1 MTCNLNLSFLS
12 FPIRDFDSLNEE
24 DHAANLQLALDISER
39 EFGIRSFTSV
49 KELSDDQE
57 LDKTRMTIYLS
68 KFYELF
74 RGTPL
79 PASGTLLYSNVLY
92 CTVMYCNVL
101 YSTLL
106 SFTILYSTVLYCAKL
121 YLTVSNCSLHD
132 STLFYLTLLYPAL
145 LSSSRYNS
153 SLSSWTLLGS
163 TQLVSVSLVIDT
175 DAHC

>member
-1 MTCNLNLSFLS
+1 MCNLNLSFLS

-49 KELSDDQE
+49 KELSDDPE
-57 LDKTRMTIYLS
+57 LDKTRMTTYLS

-92 CTVMYCNVL
+92 STVFYSTLL
-101 YSTLL
+101 YSTL
-106 SFTILYSTVLYCAKL
+106 FHC
-121 YLTVSNCSLHD
+121 
-132 STLFYLTLLYPAL
+132 TLL
-145 LSSSRYNS
+145 
-153 SLSSWTLLGS
+153 
-163 TQLVSVSLVIDT
+163 
-175 DAHC
+175 C